1 MSAVVWRVEYVV
13 LYSWDGELPVERW
26 QIKSVGRD
34 IQTFINVVNITSAY
48 FVRVHARNSHGF
60 GPKSDVVRF
69 RVTPP
74 SSEFGNVVNIFV
86 IITSGYATM
95 VHGRG
100 CNPHRSTTT
109 FANLEITSL

>member
-1 MSAVVWRVEYVV
+1 

-34 IQTFINVVNITSAY
+34 TQTFIGVLNVTGDY
-48 FVRVHARNSHGF
+48 FVRVQARNSHGF

-74 SSEFGNVVNIFV
+74 SSELGNVVNIFA
-86 IITSGYATM
+86 IITPITSCESNLTKRCIAAA
-95 VHGRG
+95 HGRFIRVRQVASM
-100 CNPHRSTTT
+100 CTPV
-109 FANLEITSL
+109 